1 MAVGGARGGRR
12 AWRRWWGGALLAA
25 LALASATAGVAGIR
39 IDLFAASAPLAD
51 AELAD
56 VRGGFTLPTMPDVS
70 VRFGFTFDA
79 SADLPAPAFIASPGA
94 DDRIRS
100 RAITRVAFEDP
111 REVSVSTSETQNGR
125 LVRHEQ
131 RVADLTRE
139 PVELQVGDPARA
151 VVSHVL
157 DARQVTTLIQSVI
170 TDAHLRSDQEIAITL
185 QGVSALQQKLPS
197 PALIRSMDALQHA
210 LTTMSR

>member
-111 REVSVSTSETQNGR
+111 REASVSTSETQNGR

>member
-1 MAVGGARGGRR
+1 MAVRGARGGRR

-94 DDRIRS
+94 HDRIRS

-111 REVSVSTSETQNGR
+111 REASVSTSETQNGR